1 MKGFV
6 KVKKILVVDDQPMLR
21 EFIEVVIR
29 DDGRKVLQ
37 AESGER
43 ALEIARSEKPDLI
56 LMDIMMPG
64 GMDGLE
70 VTRILKSDPLTRSCA
85 IVAVTAK
92 VQRTDRL
99 DALAAGVD
107 GYLAKPFTLAE
118 LRKKVGKFL
127 N

>member
-1 MKGFV
+1 MKLR
-6 KVKKILVVDDQPMLR
+6 KILVVDDQPMLR

-29 DDGRKVLQ
+29 EEGRKILQ

-70 VTRILKSDPLTRSCA
+70 ATRLLKSDPLTRDCA

-92 VQRTDRL
+92 VQKADRL

-107 GYLAKPFTLAE
+107 GYLAKPFTLLE
-118 LRKKVGKFL
+118 LRKQVGKFL

>member
-1 MKGFV
+1 M

-29 DDGRKVLQ
+29 DEGRKVLQ

-43 ALEIARSEKPDLI
+43 ALEIARLEKPDLI

-70 VTRILKSDPLTRSCA
+70 VTRILKNDPLTRNCA

-92 VQRTDRL
+92 VQRGDRL

-107 GYLAKPFTLAE
+107 GYLAKPFTLAQ

>member
-1 MKGFV
+1 V
-6 KVKKILVVDDQPMLR
+6 KAKKILVVDDQSMLR

-29 DDGRKVLQ
+29 DEGRKVLQ
-37 AESGER
+37 AENGEQ
-43 ALEIARSEKPDLI
+43 ALEIARAEKPDLI

-70 VTRILKSDPLTRSCA
+70 VTRILKSDPRTRACA

-92 VQRTDRL
+92 TQKADHL

-107 GYLAKPFTLAE
+107 GYLAKPFTLEE

>member
-1 MKGFV
+1 MEGLV

-29 DDGRKVLQ
+29 DEGRKVLQ

-43 ALEIARSEKPDLI
+43 ALEIARLEKPDLI

-64 GMDGLE
+64 GMDGL
-70 VTRILKSDPLTRSCA
+70 TRNCA

-92 VQRTDRL
+92 VQRGDRL